1 MPSVL
6 WWWGGKGTAGPGSRI
21 QAGLAARVA
30 GHVCSAGGLRRK
42 KQGIGWGG
50 TGRPRL
56 ALCGPSKHSLP
67 HPTTPFLLQPHL
79 PLLTFLT
86 VILYFENVI

>member
-6 WWWGGKGTAGPGSRI
+6 WWWWGKGTAGPGSRI

-42 KQGIGWGG
+42 EQGIGGG
-50 TGRPRL
+50 ALGGPGWLSVGL
-56 ALCGPSKHSLP
+56 ANTPFPIPP
-67 HPTTPFLLQPHL
+67 HPSYSSHTSHC
-79 PLLTFLT
+79 
-86 VILYFENVI
+86 